1 MMKLEPLNCPNCGAP
16 LHVNAGQNLTLCLYC
31 DTTTS
36 ITYSEEGKASLAQQG
51 TLNSEDAQ
59 QIKALLLDGKRE
71 QAVEAYQHATQ
82 VSAAEAQKAIDA
94 LARDAAFKVIFS
106 QRLNLVGVLMLCG
119 YMALL
124 GLSVW
129 ARLND
134 IISINISR
142 IAVILIL
149 FLAAPLVRGLGIT
162 LRYIA
167 ARSAVATVLKY
178 AQIGKAGNAYAY
190 RLLVNVQPQE
200 GAAFQTEMNVAVG
213 EKRVSKLQNGLR
225 LNVKYLPNQP
235 DSVLY
240 EGALPE

>member
-1 MMKLEPLNCPNCGAP
+1 MKLEALNCPNCGAP
-16 LHVNAGQNLTLCLYC
+16 LHIQANQDLALCVYC
-31 DTTTS
+31 DTT
-36 ITYSEEGKASLAQQG
+36 IRINYSGSGEASLTQQT
-51 TLNSEDAQ
+51 TLQAEDAKL
-59 QIKALLLDGKRE
+59 IKSLLLDVKRE
-71 QAVEAYQHATQ
+71 QSVAAYQRATL
-82 VSAAEAQKAIDA
+82 VTEAEAQKAMDA

-106 QRLNLVGVLMLCG
+106 QRLNLVGILMLCG

-129 ARLND
+129 ERLND

-162 LRYIA
+162 LRYLS

-190 RLLVNVQPQE
+190 RLLVDVQPQD
-200 GAAFQTEMNVAVG
+200 GAAFQTGKAHL
-213 EKRVSKLQNGLR
+213 KAAKW
-225 LNVKYLPNQP
+225 
-235 DSVLY
+235 D
-240 EGALPE
+240 APEC

>member
-1 MMKLEPLNCPNCGAP
+1 MKLEALNCPNCGAP
-16 LHVNAGQNLTLCLYC
+16 LHIQANQDLALCVYC
-31 DTTTS
+31 DTT
-36 ITYSEEGKASLAQQG
+36 IRVNYSGSGEASLTQQT
-51 TLNSEDAQ
+51 TLQAEDAKL
-59 QIKALLLDGKRE
+59 IKSLLLDGKRE
-71 QAVEAYQHATQ
+71 QAIAVYQRATH
-82 VSAAEAQKAIDA
+82 VTEAEAQKAIDA

-106 QRLNLVGVLMLCG
+106 QRLNLVGILMLCG

-134 IISINISR
+134 IISVNISR

-162 LRYIA
+162 LRYLA

-178 AQIGKAGNAYAY
+178 AQIGKAGNAYAF
-190 RLLVNVQPQE
+190 RLLVNVQPQD

-213 EKRVSKLQNGLR
+213 EKRISKLQNGMR

-240 EGALPE
+240 EGAIEE

>member
-1 MMKLEPLNCPNCGAP
+1 M
-16 LHVNAGQNLTLCLYC
+16 V
-31 DTTTS
+31 
-36 ITYSEEGKASLAQQG
+36 
-51 TLNSEDAQ
+51 
-59 QIKALLLDGKRE
+59 
-71 QAVEAYQHATQ
+71 
-82 VSAAEAQKAIDA
+82 
-94 LARDAAFKVIFS
+94 
-106 QRLNLVGVLMLCG
+106 
-119 YMALL
+119 LL

-162 LRYIA
+162 LRYLA

-178 AQIGKAGNAYAY
+178 AEIGKAGNAYAY
-190 RLLVNVQPQE
+190 RLLVNVQPQD

-213 EKRVSKLQNGLR
+213 EKRISKLQNGMR

-240 EGALPE
+240 EGAIEE